1 LRRQKKNFIIHS
13 PEEIEGIRK
22 AAQIAAT
29 VKNRLASMIR
39 PGMNTLEIDEL
50 CGVLI
55 ASLGAV
61 SAFKGYRG
69 YPGVLCV
76 SVNDE
81 VVHGIGS
88 KNKIIDVGD
97 VVSLDIGV
105 NFNGYIGDNATTVCI
120 GGTKTESISR
130 LMEGTEN
137 SLEAGIKAAL
147 PGNSIRDISAAV
159 EKVAKQYSLS
169 IVREY
174 VGHGCGVELHEPP
187 EIPNYVSRFKGP
199 VLRKGMVLA
208 IEPMLNL
215 GQRNVK
221 TESDGWT
228 VRTCDGSLSA
238 HYEHM
243 ILITDSTPEILTW
256 QKM

>member
-1 LRRQKKNFIIHS
+1 
-13 PEEIEGIRK
+13 
-22 AAQIAAT
+22 
-29 VKNRLASMIR
+29 
-39 PGMNTLEIDEL
+39 
-50 CGVLI
+50 
-55 ASLGAV
+55 
-61 SAFKGYRG
+61 
-69 YPGVLCV
+69 
-76 SVNDE
+76 
-81 VVHGIGS
+81 
-88 KNKIIDVGD
+88 
-97 VVSLDIGV
+97 
-105 NFNGYIGDNATTVCI
+105 
-120 GGTKTESISR
+120 
-130 LMEGTEN
+130 MEGTEN